1 MTQQSIIEVLGEP
14 TSNSQGYWPNSRAL
28 MYQDVVPKKIALGYL
43 TDTETTKIRQ
53 AEIAFAGS
61 VDLLTIKQE
70 VQQLLQDNY
79 SPVID
84 DYLNQIYFKTS
95 DRHYFVINNLEGVVQ
110 RNPEEHIYLGIWDR
124 EFH

>member
-1 MTQQSIIEVLGEP
+1 
-14 TSNSQGYWPNSRAL
+14 
-28 MYQDVVPKKIALGYL
+28 GYL
-43 TDTETTKIRQ
+43 TDTKTTKVRQ
-53 AEIAFAGS
+53 AEIAFANS
-61 VDLLTIKQE
+61 VNLLTIKQE
-70 VQQLLQDNY
+70 VKQLLQDNY